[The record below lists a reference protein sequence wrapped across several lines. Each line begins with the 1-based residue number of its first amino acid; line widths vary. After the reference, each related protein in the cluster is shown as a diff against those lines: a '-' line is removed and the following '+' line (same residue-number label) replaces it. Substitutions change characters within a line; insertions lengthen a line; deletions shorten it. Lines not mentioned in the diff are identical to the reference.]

1 MHRVV
6 IVGGGFAGL
15 YAAKELRE
23 AAVDVTLVDRRNFHL
38 FQPLTYQVATGSLSP
53 GDIAYPLRSLFRRN
67 PNVRVMLAEAT
78 DVDLARRRLLLR
90 SVSGV
95 AAPPFVSY
103 DTLIVATGSAYSYF
117 GHDEWAAVAPEV
129 KSLESAVAARAR
141 ILAAFERAEALDD
154 PALRLAQLTFV
165 VVGGGATGVEI
176 AGQIGELASD
186 TLRRDFH
193 EIDSG
198 AARILLVETASRLLV
213 SFPPSLS
220 AKAAQQLEQLGVTP
234 MLEHTVVDVDAGG
247 VVLEAPD
254 GSHERIAAGTV
265 LWAAGVRASPL
276 AGRLASHSGGEVDRG
291 GRLTVEPDLTL
302 AGFPEVIVAGDMV
315 RVRSAATGE
324 PIALPGVAPA
334 AIQQGR
340 YAARLIGDRLAGR
353 STPAF
358 RYRDKGSLATIG
370 KARAVANLHLLHLS
384 GPLAWLTWLVVHLW
398 YLIGFQNRF
407 VVLVRWAFSFATG
420 GRSARLITDSV
431 PREDAPPPP

>member
-23 AAVDVTLVDRRNFHL
+23 TAVEVTLVDRRNFHL

-53 GDIAYPLRSLFRRN
+53 GDIAYPLRALFRAA

-78 DVDLARRRLLLR
+78 DVDLGARRVLLR

-95 AAPPFVSY
+95 AAPPSLGY
-103 DTLIVATGSAYSYF
+103 DTLLVATGSAYSYF

-129 KSLESAVAARAR
+129 KSLESAIAARAR
-141 ILAAFERAEALDD
+141 ILGAFERAEALDD
-154 PALRLAQLTFV
+154 AAGRRAQLTFV

-176 AGQIGELASD
+176 AGQIGELARD
-186 TLRRDFH
+186 TLHRDFRS
-193 EIDSG
+193 IDSTE
-198 AARILLVETASRLLV
+198 ARILLVETAPRLLGA
-213 SFPPSLS
+213 FPPSLS
-220 AKAAQQLEQLGVTP
+220 EKAARQLRQLGVTP
-234 MLEHTVVDVDAGG
+234 MLERTVVDVDDGG
-247 VVLEAPD
+247 VVLEAAD
-254 GSHERIAAGTV
+254 GGRERIEAGTV
-265 LWAAGVRASPL
+265 LWAAGVRASRL
-276 AGRLASHSGGEVDRG
+276 AGRLAEQSGGSVDRG

-302 AGFPEVIVAGDMV
+302 AGFPEVIACGDMV

-324 PIALPGVAPA
+324 PITLPGVAPA

-340 YAARLIGDRLAGR
+340 YAARLIGDRVRGR
-353 STPAF
+353 ATPAF
-358 RYRDKGSLATIG
+358 HYHDKGSLATIG
-370 KARAVANLHLLHLS
+370 KGRAVADLRLLRLS
-384 GPLAWLTWLVVHLW
+384 GPLAWVTWLVVHLW

-420 GRSARLITDSV
+420 GRSARLITDV
-431 PREDAPPPP
+431 APPAD